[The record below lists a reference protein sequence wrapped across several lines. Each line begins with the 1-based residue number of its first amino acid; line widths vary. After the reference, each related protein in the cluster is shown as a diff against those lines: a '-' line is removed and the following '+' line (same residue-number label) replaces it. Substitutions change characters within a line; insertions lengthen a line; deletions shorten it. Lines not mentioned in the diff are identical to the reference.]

1 MKKNNNITDVF
12 FDLDHTLWDFE
23 KNSRL
28 TFETIFE
35 ELQLK
40 SIINDFINAYVPTNL
55 KYWKLF
61 RNDEI
66 SKEELRY
73 HRLKDTFK
81 LFNYPASDD
90 MINSISEKYIN
101 QLSLQTHLFPGTFEL
116 LQHLQLNYKLHI
128 ITNGFDEVQY
138 KKIERSG
145 LNQYFTTIT
154 TSEDINLK
162 KPNPKVFLHALEKA
176 NTKAMQSVMI
186 GDNLEADINGALN
199 VGMKAIYFGEEDY
212 AGWKTNKLIEI
223 KDILG

>member
-1 MKKNNNITDVF
+1 MKKNKITDVF

-35 ELQLK
+35 ELQIQ
-40 SIINDFINAYVPTNL
+40 SIIEDFIQAYVPTNF

-66 SKEELRY
+66 SKEDLRY
-73 HRLKDTFK
+73 YRLKDTFS
-81 LFNYPASDD
+81 LFNYPASDEL
-90 MINSISEKYIN
+90 INSISNKYIN
-101 QLSLQTHLFPGTFEL
+101 QLSLQTHLFPGTHEL
-116 LQHLQLNYKLHI
+116 LQYLKTKYRLHI

-138 KKIERSG
+138 KKISRSG
-145 LNQYFTTIT
+145 LEDYFSTIT

-176 NTKAMQSVMI
+176 KTKPEQSVMV
-186 GDNLEADINGALN
+186 GDNLEADVNGALQ
-199 VGMKAIYFGEEDY
+199 VGMQAIYFGEEDY
-212 AGWKTNKLIEI
+212 EGWKTNQLIEI
-223 KDILG
+223 KNILG